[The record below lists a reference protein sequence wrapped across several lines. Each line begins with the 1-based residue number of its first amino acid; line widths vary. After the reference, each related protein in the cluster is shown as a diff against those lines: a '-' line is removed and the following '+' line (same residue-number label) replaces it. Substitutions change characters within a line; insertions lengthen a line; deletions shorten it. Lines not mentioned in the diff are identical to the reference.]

1 MLFYLTLI
9 RGLTGTLVHH
19 DIRQDGVERHD
30 RETTPMH
37 GTSDRQGHDMELSLL
52 MSTGSR
58 VKEKKDP
65 MILEDFFYFSF
76 SSFPSTVTRTLP

>member
-1 MLFYLTLI
+1 
-9 RGLTGTLVHH
+9 
-19 DIRQDGVERHD
+19 
-30 RETTPMH
+30 MH

-76 SSFPSTVTRTLP
+76 SSFPSTVTRTLPWPIKGKARHPIRGIARHCNTLHQLGLESIEPRTN